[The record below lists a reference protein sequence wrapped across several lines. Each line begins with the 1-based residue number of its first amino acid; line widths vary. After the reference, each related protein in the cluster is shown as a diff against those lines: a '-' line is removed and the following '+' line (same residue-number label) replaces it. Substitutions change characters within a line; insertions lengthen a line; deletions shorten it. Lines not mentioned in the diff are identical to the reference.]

1 MENNIQI
8 FNNPSFGEVRV
19 AEVNGEPMFCLADVC
34 KILDIKNTSQ
44 CKTRLNEKGMEII
57 DLNIMNNNGV
67 YNNEGVSINE
77 LGNRSATF
85 VNESNLYKCIFQSRR
100 PDAEKFQD
108 WVFEDVL
115 PSIRKHGAYLSN
127 EAIEKTLTDPD
138 YLIKLAT
145 TLKEERIKRIEA
157 ECKVVVLQTS
167 NDAMK
172 PKAEFADAVMGS
184 SDAIDMRKVAT
195 TLNMGVG
202 RNKLFEILRDK
213 GIFDRHNIP
222 YQTYI
227 DRGYFRTIEST
238 YNKPDGSSCINIK
251 TVVFQKGLD
260 FIRKLLNAA

>member
-19 AEVNGEPMFCLADVC
+19 TELNGEPMFCAS
-34 KILDIKNTSQ
+34 DICNSLGYSNTSKAISDNVDD
-44 CKTRLNEKGMEII
+44 CDR
-57 DLNIMNNNGV
+57 
-67 YNNEGVSINE
+67 YNRQLERGGSMI
-77 LGNRSATF
+77 F
-85 VNESNLYKCIFQSRR
+85 VNESGMYSLVLRSNMPKAKEYKH
-100 PDAEKFQD
+100 
-108 WVFEDVL
+108 WVTSEVL

-145 TLKEERIKRIEA
+145 TLKEERTKRIEA
-157 ECKVVVLQTS
+157 ECKVVALQTS

-202 RNKLFEILRDK
+202 RNKLFELLRDK

-251 TVVFQKGLD
+251 TVVFQKGID

>member
-1 MENNIQI
+1 MEKEIQI
-8 FNNPSFGEVRV
+8 FNNPSFGAIRV
-19 AEVNGEPMFCLADVC
+19 TEVNGEPMFCAS
-34 KILDIKNTSQ
+34 DICNSLGYSNTSKAISDNVDD
-44 CKTRLNEKGMEII
+44 CDR
-57 DLNIMNNNGV
+57 
-67 YNNEGVSINE
+67 YNRQLERGGSMI
-77 LGNRSATF
+77 F
-85 VNESNLYKCIFQSRR
+85 VNESGMYSLVLRSNMPKAKEYKH
-100 PDAEKFQD
+100 
-108 WVFEDVL
+108 WVTSEVL

-138 YLIKLAT
+138 YLIKLAN
-145 TLKEERIKRIEA
+145 TLKEERLKRIEA
-157 ECKVVVLQTS
+157 ESKVAVLQIT

>member
-1 MENNIQI
+1 MEKEIQI
-8 FNNPSFGEVRV
+8 FNNPSFGAIRV
-19 AEVNGEPMFCLADVC
+19 TELNGEPMFCLADVC
-34 KILDIKNTSQ
+34 SAVKLTNPSNVKSRLD
-44 CKTRLNEKGMEII
+44 NEDTQLI
-57 DLNIMNNNGV
+57 DLHALSGDDNVIIGNSMATF
-67 YNNEGVSINE
+67 INE
-77 LGNRSATF
+77 TAFYDVLLFSSSDNVKPFRH
-85 VNESNLYKCIFQSRR
+85 
-100 PDAEKFQD
+100 
-108 WVFEDVL
+108 WVTHEVL

-157 ECKVVVLQTS
+157 ECKVVALQTS

-184 SDAIDMRKVAT
+184 SDAIDMRKAAT
-195 TLNMGVG
+195 TLNMGIG
-202 RNKLFEILRDK
+202 RNKLFELLREK
-213 GIFDRHNIP
+213 GVLDRHNIP

-251 TVVFQKGLD
+251 TVIFQKGLD

>member
-8 FNNPSFGEVRV
+8 FNNPNFGEIRV
-19 AEVNGEPMFCLADVC
+19 DEVNNEPVFCLADVC
-34 KILDIKNTSQ
+34 KALDIKNVSD
-44 CKTRLNEKGMEII
+44 CKSRLNQKGVVIT
-57 DLNIMNNNGV
+57 DTLTNG
-67 YNNEGVSINE
+67 GVQQM
-77 LGNRSATF
+77 TF

-100 PDAEKFQD
+100 PDAEKFQE
-108 WVFEDVL
+108 WVFDEVL

-145 TLKEERIKRIEA
+145 TLKEERTKRIEA
-157 ECKVVVLQTS
+157 ECKVVALQTS

-202 RNKLFEILRDK
+202 RNKLFELLRDK

-251 TVVFQKGLD
+251 TVVFQKGID
-260 FIRKLLNAA
+260 FIRKLLKSRYSC

>member
-19 AEVNGEPMFCLADVC
+19 TELNGEPMFCLSDVC
-34 KILDIKNTSQ
+34 KVLGLTAKGVAQ
-44 CKTRLNEKGMEII
+44 RLGDEVISNYPII
-57 DLNIMNNNGV
+57 DN
-67 YNNEGVSINE
+67 
-77 LGNRSATF
+77 LGREQNAIF
-85 VNESNLYKCIFQSRR
+85 VNEDGLYDAILDSRK
-100 PDAEKFQD
+100 PEAKKFRK
-108 WVFEDVL
+108 WVTSEVL

-138 YLIKLAT
+138 YLIKLAN
-145 TLKEERIKRIEA
+145 TLKEERLKRIEA
-157 ECKVVVLQTS
+157 ESRAAVLQIT
-167 NDAMK
+167 NDEMK

-184 SDAIDMRKVAT
+184 SDAIDMRKAAT
-195 TLNMGVG
+195 TLNMGIG
-202 RNKLFEILRDK
+202 RNKLFELLREK
-213 GIFDRHNIP
+213 GVLDRHNIP

-251 TVVFQKGLD
+251 TVIFQKGLD

>member
-8 FNNPSFGEVRV
+8 FSNPNFGEIRV
-19 AEVNGEPMFCLADVC
+19 DEVNNEPVFCLADVC
-34 KILDIKNTSQ
+34 KALDIKNVSD
-44 CKTRLNEKGMEII
+44 CKSRLNQKGVVIT
-57 DLNIMNNNGV
+57 DTLTNG
-67 YNNEGVSINE
+67 GVQQM
-77 LGNRSATF
+77 TF

-100 PDAEKFQD
+100 PDAEKFQE
-108 WVFEDVL
+108 WVFDEVL

-138 YLIKLAT
+138 YLIKLAN
-145 TLKEERIKRIEA
+145 TLKEERLKRIEA
-157 ECKVVVLQTS
+157 ESRAAVLQII
-167 NDAMK
+167 NDEMK

-184 SDAIDMRKVAT
+184 SDAIDMRKAAT
-195 TLNMGVG
+195 TLNMGIG
-202 RNKLFEILRDK
+202 RNKLFELLREK
-213 GIFDRHNIP
+213 GVLDRHNIP

-251 TVVFQKGLD
+251 TVIFQKGLD

>member
-8 FNNPSFGEVRV
+8 FNNPNFGEIRV
-19 AEVNGEPMFCLADVC
+19 DEVNNEPVFCLADVC
-34 KILDIKNTSQ
+34 KALDIKNVSG
-44 CKTRLNEKGMEII
+44 CKSRLNQKGVVIT
-57 DLNIMNNNGV
+57 DTLTNG
-67 YNNEGVSINE
+67 GVQQM
-77 LGNRSATF
+77 TV

-100 PDAEKFQD
+100 PDAEKFQE
-108 WVFEDVL
+108 WVFDEVL

-138 YLIKLAT
+138 YLIKLAN
-145 TLKEERIKRIEA
+145 TLKEERLKRIEA
-157 ECKVVVLQTS
+157 ESRAAVLQIT
-167 NDAMK
+167 NDEMK

-184 SDAIDMRKVAT
+184 SDAIDMRKAAT
-195 TLNMGVG
+195 TLNMGIG
-202 RNKLFEILRDK
+202 RNKLFELLREK
-213 GIFDRHNIP
+213 GVLDRHNIP

-251 TVVFQKGLD
+251 TVIFQKGLD

>member
-8 FNNPSFGEVRV
+8 FNNPNFGEIRV
-19 AEVNGEPMFCLADVC
+19 DEVNNEPVFCLADVC
-34 KILDIKNTSQ
+34 KALDIKNVSD
-44 CKTRLNEKGMEII
+44 CKSRLNQKGVVIT
-57 DLNIMNNNGV
+57 DTLTNG
-67 YNNEGVSINE
+67 GVQQM
-77 LGNRSATF
+77 TF

-100 PDAEKFQD
+100 PDAEKFQE
-108 WVFEDVL
+108 WVFDEVL

-145 TLKEERIKRIEA
+145 TLKEERTKRIEA
-157 ECKVVVLQTS
+157 ECKVVALQTS

-202 RNKLFEILRDK
+202 RNKLFELLRDK

-251 TVVFQKGLD
+251 TVVFQKGID
-260 FIRKLLNAA
+260 FIRKLLNAARG